1 MVLEKKTGEDQT
13 RLSINT
19 PSVYP
24 VWNYLV
30 VTYLFLNKEN
40 TRQLC
45 PMPHPFF
52 FPTEK
57 SCSNLLSLVPSIK
70 QGMTVAVRHVRPIPG
85 HRDST
90 KTQQQSPMGVCM
102 SFPPAG
108 VSKPAEFF
116 LISVKAGYLKRKC
129 LSRDFNF
136 FFLK

>member
-52 FPTEK
+52 SPQR
-57 SCSNLLSLVPSIK
+57 S
-70 QGMTVAVRHVRPIPG
+70 HVLTYCPW
-85 HRDST
+85 
-90 KTQQQSPMGVCM
+90 
-102 SFPPAG
+102 
-108 VSKPAEFF
+108 F
-116 LISVKAGYLKRKC
+116 LA
-129 LSRDFNF
+129 LSRR
-136 FFLK
+136 